1 MINKVGQNFS
11 IRYQNNTARDFSV
24 KNTSVPY
31 SKSSVNSTVIPFY
44 YPISFTGA
52 RRRQAQ
58 LSPLETLEYRFTNSA
73 SKLAEEAA
81 QIAIKNQNSEI
92 THFHIWKAELN
103 QMEKYMEELDNGTKN
118 AMDADGNNIQA
129 FFETVVTG
137 TLFTDKDIRADLKHI
152 IKESQQE
159 VDTIINNLPK
169 EKQTAGPKLSDE
181 VIRDI
186 LNIAEDNDER
196 IFDTTVI
203 NSIMVSENEN
213 VKHIFENFINKL
225 CKLTMTKNTPL
236 SKRAHLKDYDDK
248 AENVWKNLSLG
259 TNMFVTYDHKKVNPN
274 VFITALYHTKPENI
288 TITEFD
294 TSIKER
300 YLFEKLKELAQDKS
314 KKHAVIMYPTNMLV
328 NSANPED
335 AEQGVFAYSV
345 MFQNYMRNIP
355 PNIKFIMIDPKD
367 NYFACMQNPIIQDLY
382 ENFGEISVPVL
393 STEQF
398 VKAFKEEPLLMKNI
412 KKPFTKRAVEKTV
425 EEAAQLDG
433 YFPDKAV
440 KLMRKMS
447 SYYINKKEITEND
460 VNEYVKETKEL
471 FRKNEDDSS
480 INVIFDTG
488 KRLKDIIGK
497 DSTKKEAAAIVKQ
510 IKSNH
515 MGTRGMIIYSQDSTA
530 GAGRR
535 FIAKAI
541 AGEAKV
547 PYIEMN
553 AMDFG
558 TKEVDIFGGSMLSP
572 EASVKKVFSLVNTQA
587 ESNSNK
593 SVILFIENFE
603 YFSIGE
609 LISEYQQK
617 AMAQLLREMDNAE
630 RKGLNVLVI
639 GSVSDPCLI
648 GEAAMKSFKFVD
660 SIEVSSPAG
669 NRKERADIIK
679 NTLRENKIKIAGKTA
694 EERENIINS
703 AAKTTEGFP
712 FIYVKNIVRKAQS
725 VALERGHKYVDK
737 SDFTEAYLQIT
748 TGRPSTNLIQPHE
761 KRIITSHECGHA
773 VNSEIM
779 NNIAEKYGKPW
790 HKSMKVNFITLDPRG
805 YYGGLTAL
813 NNNDNTE
820 YSFENIFS
828 DIVCSYGGHSCEKY
842 FYGIDGSWGISGD
855 LRSATKAADAMIK
868 MMGQGAKTG
877 KQAILNENIS
887 SNMRT
892 LIEQDRRVIL
902 NNALIISDLIT
913 EVYADFNREFTQK
926 YADLAGTGECLVDG
940 DVFREELK
948 DWKSRQSAEK
958 QEEIQIMEEIILD
971 IIDKTKK
978 GIIYNSKKPINI
990 I

>member
-24 KNTSVPY
+24 KNTSVPQI
-31 SKSSVNSTVIPFY
+31 KSSENYMMPFF
-44 YPISFTGA
+44 YPISFTSA
-52 RRRQAQ
+52 RRRQSQ

-73 SKLAEEAA
+73 SKLADEAA

-92 THFHIWKAELN
+92 NHFHIWKAELN
-103 QMEKYMEELDNGTKN
+103 QMEKYMEELENDTENVMN
-118 AMDADGNNIQA
+118 SDENNMRT
-129 FFETVVTG
+129 FFENVVTDS
-137 TLFTDKDIRADLKHI
+137 LFTDKNIRNGLKTSI
-152 IKESQQE
+152 QEAQQE
-159 VDTIINNLPK
+159 VDTLINKLPK
-169 EKQTAGPKLSDE
+169 ENHRQKPILSDE

-186 LNIAEDNDER
+186 LNIAEDNNER
-196 IFDTTVI
+196 IYDTTII

-213 VKHIFENFINKL
+213 VKHVFENFINKL
-225 CKLTMTKNTPL
+225 CELTMTTNTPL
-236 SKRAHLKDYDDK
+236 SKRVHLKDYDGK
-248 AENVWKNLSLG
+248 AENVWKNLALG

-288 TITEFD
+288 TITEFG

-300 YLFEKLKELAQDKS
+300 YLFEKLKELSQDKS
-314 KKHAVIMYPTNMLV
+314 KKHAVIMYPTNMLI

-398 VKAFKEEPLLMKNI
+398 VKAFKEEPLLMK
-412 KKPFTKRAVEKTV
+412 
-425 EEAAQLDG
+425 
-433 YFPDKAV
+433 
-440 KLMRKMS
+440 KMS

-558 TKEVDIFGGSMLSP
+558 TKEVDIFGSSMLSP

-630 RKGLNVLVI
+630 RKGLNILVI
-639 GSVSDPCLI
+639 GSVSDPRLI

-679 NTLRENKIKIAGKTA
+679 NTLKENKIKIAGKTA

-703 AAKTTEGFP
+703 VAKTTEGFP

-748 TGRPSTNLIQPHE
+748 TGRPSTNLMQPHE

-779 NNIAEKYGKPW
+779 NFLAEKYGNPW

-855 LRSATKAADAMIK
+855 LRAATDAANAMIK
-868 MMGQGAKTG
+868 KMGQGARTG
-877 KQAILNENIS
+877 KQAVSDKDIS
-887 SNMRT
+887 PNMRT
-892 LIEQDRRVIL
+892 FIEYDRRVIL
-902 NNALIISDLIT
+902 TNALIISDLIT

-948 DWKSRQSAEK
+948 EWKSRQSAEK

-978 GIIYNSKKPINI
+978 GIIYNSKKAN
-990 I
+990 